1 MPPGNICRRGV
12 DRLNGSPVIFASLL
26 AGLAVFWAITGH
38 RLGLAGRKSVRL
50 SDERIETRKKAARSS
65 QDIIITLA
73 GGVVLGGLSLAVSG
87 KWYFGLLGL
96 SMGSLV
102 LKWWKRKQEDDRME
116 LLRSQFIDVLGQ
128 LESATYGGMN
138 PYQAVEDAVPNMP
151 RPARDVFYEIL
162 RRTRTGDTLAQA
174 IDGVRADTGWEDLK
188 SLSIA
193 IRLYNRV
200 GVDLAETCRHSMDA
214 YEDKES
220 FRSIINAAVAQNM
233 MTQKVLT
240 ALPFIFIGL
249 ARLMAPGFT
258 EPLFNTFTGNVV
270 FLSASAW
277 ILYGNIITRR
287 IINKS
292 LGQG

>member
-1 MPPGNICRRGV
+1 MNRELV
-12 DRLNGSPVIFASLL
+12 FLAALL
-26 AGLAVFWAITGH
+26 TGLAVFWAVAGH
-38 RLGLAGRKSVRL
+38 KVSLARRRSVRL
-50 SDERIETRKKAARSS
+50 SDERIETRKKVVRSS
-65 QDIIITLA
+65 QDVIITLA
-73 GGVVLGGLSLAVSG
+73 GGVILGGVALAVTG

-102 LKWWKRKQEDDRME
+102 LKWWKNKQEEDKME
-116 LLRSQFIDVLGQ
+116 LLRTQFADVLGQ

-151 RPARDVFYEIL
+151 RPSRDVFYEIL

-174 IDGVRADTGWEDLK
+174 IEAVRKETGWEELK

-214 YEDKES
+214 YEDRES

-233 MTQKVLT
+233 MTLKVLT
-240 ALPFIFIGL
+240 ALPFLFVGATRFL
-249 ARLMAPGFT
+249 APGFADS
-258 EPLFNTFTGNVV
+258 LFNTAPGNIV
-270 FLSASAW
+270 FITSTAW
-277 ILYGNIITRR
+277 IIYGNIFTRR
-287 IINKS
+287 IIRKAFK
-292 LGQG
+292 

>member
-1 MPPGNICRRGV
+1 
-12 DRLNGSPVIFASLL
+12 LTGSLVHLASLL
-26 AGLAVFWAITGH
+26 AGLAVFWGLTGH
-38 RLGLAGRKSVRL
+38 RLSLAGKRSVRL
-50 SDERIETRKKAARSS
+50 GDERIETRKKAVKSS

-73 GGVVLGGLSLAVSG
+73 GGVALGGMALAVSG

-96 SMGSLV
+96 GMGSLV
-102 LKWWKRKQEDDRME
+102 LKWWKKKQEDERME

-200 GVDLAETCRHSMDA
+200 GVDLAETCRHSMEA
-214 YEDKES
+214 YEDRES
-220 FRSIINAAVAQNM
+220 FRGIVGAAVAQNM
-233 MTQKVLT
+233 MTLKVLT
-240 ALPFIFIGL
+240 ALPFLFIGL

-258 EPLFNTFTGNVV
+258 DPLFNTLTGNVV

-287 IINKS
+287 MISKS
-292 LGQG
+292 LGQGV